1 MRRWPFLVVALA
13 ALVFLGVAVYSF
25 REATRRIKEA
35 VDARAEAQQWKSRAE
50 SAERQV
56 AELRGEQE
64 EQPHEHEAVKPR
76 EQQPKDDVAT
86 RQELVKLL
94 SEKDDKLASLTK
106 DYEHVSTQ
114 VRDLEEKLEAST
126 RETQRLASSEKDAR
140 EQLDTAKR
148 LAEALQTEMQG
159 KSVRSGQLETNNQQL
174 RQREQE
180 AKQRIERLVKLSE
193 QMDDLNR
200 RRDVYLSNILRR
212 YRDVTDL
219 YRTLNLQF
227 SNPRDGVSPASNDL
241 SRLQNAIYQAEDE
254 LRQLQSL
261 NQQALRL
268 QKDITAARK

>member
-1 MRRWPFLVVALA
+1 MRRWPLIVVALA
-13 ALVFLGVAVYSF
+13 AVVSMGVAVYSF
-25 REATRRIKEA
+25 REATRRIKDA
-35 VDARAEAQQWKSRAE
+35 MDARAEVQQWKTRAE
-50 SAERQV
+50 SAERQI

-64 EQPHEHEAVKPR
+64 EQPHEHETVKPR
-76 EQQPKDDVAT
+76 EQQSKDDAAT

-94 SEKDDKLASLTK
+94 GEKDDKLAALAK
-106 DYEHVSTQ
+106 DYEHVSAH
-114 VRDLEEKLEAST
+114 VRELEEKLDLVTKES
-126 RETQRLASSEKDAR
+126 QRLTTSEKDAH

-159 KSVRSGQLETNNQQL
+159 KNVRSGQLETTNQQL

-180 AKQRIERLVKLSE
+180 SKQRIDRLVKLSE

-200 RRDVYLSNILRR
+200 RRDVYLTNILRR

-227 SNPRDGVSPASNDL
+227 SNPRDGVSPPSNDL
-241 SRLQNAIYQAEDE
+241 SRVQNAIYQAEDE